1 MVQNSPYSFVIRM
14 KAMRLDV
21 IVNLVVVNMLCLN
34 STKGDIM
41 SKFEIKGKV
50 ALVTGANR
58 GIGAGYVE
66 SLIEG
71 GAKRVYATARN
82 IDSLAELAE
91 KNPGI
96 VVPLTLDVTNTEH
109 IQAIKKEI
117 NALDILIN
125 NAGVLEMSRLSDEGA
140 VEASRRE
147 METNYFGPLEL
158 INALSSLLKESKG
171 AAVINVS
178 SIVGISNMA
187 SVGTYSVSKA
197 ALHSSTQGF
206 RADFEQYG
214 IQVIGVYPGPVDTRM
229 AENFDMEK
237 PESGIVARATFAA
250 LRRGE
255 VEVFPDPFAET
266 MYATFLKNPRELEQA
281 FSGNS

>member
-1 MVQNSPYSFVIRM
+1 M

>member
-14 KAMRLDV
+14 KAMRLGV
-21 IVNLVVVNMLCLN
+21 IVNLDVVNMLCLN
-34 STKGDIM
+34 SIKGDIM